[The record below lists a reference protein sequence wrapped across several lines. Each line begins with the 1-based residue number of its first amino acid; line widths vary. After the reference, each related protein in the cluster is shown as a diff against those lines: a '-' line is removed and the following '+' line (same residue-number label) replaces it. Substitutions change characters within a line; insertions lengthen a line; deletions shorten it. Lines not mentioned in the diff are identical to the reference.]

1 MAVMGVQLVVSLI
14 TASIMQKMSP
24 HCSFARWLLCSC
36 SLHRYKHPSEEE
48 LCALAGKQ
56 KPKTRRDRRMNGVT
70 EEKPLSV
77 PKDINLHLETAPI
90 TTVDALVLRYFLEYQ
105 WFVDFAV
112 YSTLIYLFTEGY
124 YCLVD
129 PCKEMNIGVLWCL
142 LTVFFSVK
150 IFFMVMHHYFRSE
163 EGGERSVC
171 LIFAFFFLLLALNA
185 SFLPAPSLRLNIES
199 DFARGFF
206 GRLREERR
214 GLNSLTENVFLPS
227 VLWTL
232 EIPITK
238 LTFKL
243 GLVAFCSFLGAC
255 LTFPG
260 LRLEEET
267 HTWLGTGQGL
277 GFLALSLPV
286 ISLAPSALLLQG
298 RDFLPGPHN
307 QAGVGMSDAAY
318 NSTRLWTIVALCL
331 LRLAMTRHH
340 LQAYLGLAERWVEQ
354 MKREAG
360 RIAIQE
366 IQRRVGALHFPPTC
380 CSGGHLILRIL
391 TRPSPLCLAGNY
403 SWGLFPEPQPASPA
417 AGPTL
422 PAAPWAEGEGGEDVQ
437 ATVAQITGAL
447 GAVFSPLFYRGL
459 FAFLTWWVAVCQV
472 ITSLFGLYFHQ
483 YLAA

>member
-171 LIFAFFFLLLALNA
+171 LIFAFFFLLL
-185 SFLPAPSLRLNIES
+185 R
-199 DFARGFF
+199 
-206 GRLREERR
+206 
-214 GLNSLTENVFLPS
+214 
-227 VLWTL
+227 
-232 EIPITK
+232 IPITK

-260 LRLEEET
+260 LRLAQT
-267 HTWLGTGQGL
+267 
-277 GFLALSLPV
+277 
-286 ISLAPSALLLQG
+286 
-298 RDFLPGPHN
+298 
-307 QAGVGMSDAAY
+307 AGVSFGHWAAPLPLPSMSDAAY

-366 IQRRVGALHFPPTC
+366 IQRRVGAGGAGRKPGIGWVSGC
-380 CSGGHLILRIL
+380 CLMGRCPGPSGWGLPAGHLILRIL

-483 YLAA
+483 YLAAS